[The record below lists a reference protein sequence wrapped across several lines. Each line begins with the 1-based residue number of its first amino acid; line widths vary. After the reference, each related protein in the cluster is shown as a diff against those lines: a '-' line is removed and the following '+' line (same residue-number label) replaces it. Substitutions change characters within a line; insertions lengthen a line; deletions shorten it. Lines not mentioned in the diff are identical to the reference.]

1 MNTKERGM
9 LIAIEGIDGSGKTTL
24 LKILESYFQKKG
36 ISVFAL
42 PSGGFSPLDVEAQI
56 RKIVVAENSNISK
69 ETETLLYISGLAQK
83 VGQYVEPALKG
94 NMVVI
99 VDRFILSTLVLVCCM
114 NGLDKSFA
122 ENILKFASKGLKP
135 DFTFLCDID
144 EDIAYSRMISR
155 GQPLSR
161 REKKGQPLMRVLRKG
176 FLDMISNTTDK
187 FEIIDTGHTSIEE
200 LEGRIKIIDQY
211 VK

>member
-1 MNTKERGM
+1 MNTKERGF

-24 LKILESYFQKKG
+24 LKILENYFQKKE

-56 RKIVVAENSNISK
+56 RKIVVAENSGISK

-83 VGQYVEPALKG
+83 VGQYIEPALKR
-94 NMVVI
+94 NKVVI
-99 VDRFILSTLVLVCCM
+99 IDRFLLSTLVLVCCM
-114 NGLDKSFA
+114 NGLEKTFA
-122 ENILKFASKGLKP
+122 ENILEYASNGLKP

-161 REKKGQPLMRVLRKG
+161 REKKDNLLCG
-176 FLDMISNTTDK
+176 FCAKAS
-187 FEIIDTGHTSIEE
+187 
-200 LEGRIKIIDQY
+200 
-211 VK
+211 